1 METPPGSVR
10 SLFRWGQPGEYK
22 HPNPRLVKLMSEKFN
37 LGLAD
42 LQNPQKTGLE
52 PFQAE
57 LSSRLSEGQLEELRS
72 LVGSDKLSTDPYDR
86 VRAGYGKTM
95 LDLFRLRE
103 GQLENLPD
111 AVVYPRDRK
120 EIVDVLRFV
129 RDQGIAV
136 QTRGAGSSVTRGC
149 EAPRGGITLDLSRH
163 MNSILKLNTVNE
175 TVTVEAGMLL
185 PELERRLQ
193 SAVRTFGCDHN
204 YTLGHFPQSYEFATI
219 GGAIVTRGA
228 GQNSTYYGK
237 VEHMVLAQDYVT
249 LNGDLVTKEVP
260 AKSLGPDLDQLM
272 MGSEGTLGILVSA
285 TLRVKRFLP
294 GNTRRFS
301 YMFKDF
307 GSALDAVREVM
318 QSQEG
323 MPSVFRLSDP
333 EETDVALRLYGVQGT
348 PLDSLLRLGGYKPG
362 KRCLL
367 LGSADGSHR
376 YTRMVAASVRKKVR
390 HFGGFPTTGYVTR
403 KWEKGRF
410 KDPYMRDDLMDFG
423 VIIDTL
429 ECSVDWESLP
439 SVHESVRKTCHD
451 LANVVVMCHLSH
463 FYPQGANL
471 YFIFIGQMDQK
482 EFTEYHR
489 RVVDAIASSGAAI
502 SHHHGI
508 GRLLAPWYAEAL
520 GPVAFDLVRA
530 IKKHMDPDLLLNP
543 GVLSLNGEDHG
554 SIHR

>member
-1 METPPGSVR
+1 MNTPEGSLR
-10 SLFRWGQPGEYK
+10 SLFRWGDPGEHK
-22 HPNPRLVKLMSEKFN
+22 HPNPRLIQLMMEKFSMSP
-37 LGLAD
+37 AD
-42 LQNPQKTGLE
+42 LESPLKAGLE
-52 PFQAE
+52 PFNASVPTNLSDAQIQE
-57 LSSRLSEGQLEELRS
+57 LSS
-72 LVGSDKLSTDPYDR
+72 LVGSDRISTDTFDR

-95 LDLFRLRE
+95 ADLFRLRG
-103 GQLENLPD
+103 GQLENIPD
-111 AVVYPRDRK
+111 VVVYPRERK
-120 EIVDVLRFV
+120 HLVDILRFAA
-129 RDQGIAV
+129 DHGISV

-149 EAPRGGITLDLSRH
+149 EAPTGGISLDLSRY
-163 MNSILKLNTVNE
+163 MRSILKLNTINE

-185 PELERRLQ
+185 PDLEKQLQ

-204 YTLGHFPQSYEFATI
+204 YTLGHFPQSYEFATV

-237 VEHMVLAQDYVT
+237 IEHMVLSQDYVT
-249 LNGDLVTKEVP
+249 INGDLVTKEVP
-260 AKSLGPDLDQLM
+260 AKSMGPDLDQLM
-272 MGSEGTLGILVSA
+272 MGSEGTMGILVSA
-285 TLRVKRFLP
+285 TLRIRRHLP

-307 GSALDAVREVM
+307 GSALDAVREVL

-323 MPSVFRLSDP
+323 LPSVFRLSDP

-348 PLDSLLRLGGYKPG
+348 PLDTMLRLGGYKPG
-362 KRCLL
+362 SRCLL

-429 ECSVDWESLP
+429 ECSVDWENLP
-439 SVHESVRKTCHD
+439 SVHETVRHVCHE

-471 YFIFIGQMDQK
+471 YFIFIGRMDEQ
-482 EFTEYHR
+482 EFLDYHHK
-489 RVVDAIASSGAAI
+489 VVDAIYRSGAAI

-508 GRLLAPWYAEAL
+508 GRLLAPWYPEAM
-520 GPVAFDLVRA
+520 GPVAFDLIRA
-530 IKKHMDPDLLLNP
+530 IKAHMDPAHILNP
-543 GVLSLNGEDHG
+543 GVLGLKGENHESLH
-554 SIHR
+554 